1 MDHSSSSGG
10 FVRVEVILIHVRGD
24 VPAMLADPQ
33 FAEFI
38 EADHPPRAAGFLG
51 AQEAPMHGISLDSID
66 TCFVD
71 TVGHI
76 VTSI

>member
-1 MDHSSSSGG
+1 
-10 FVRVEVILIHVRGD
+10 
-24 VPAMLADPQ
+24 MLADPQ